1 MAMNNSDITRASIHE
16 SAYCRAIS
24 VYGSRTMS
32 LLVTGPEN
40 VNLDETIGVLM
51 EQNKGMTEKGSQ

>member
-1 MAMNNSDITRASIHE
+1 MTMNDGNITRASRHE

-24 VYGSRTMS
+24 VQRSQTMS
-32 LLVTGPEN
+32 LLVNGSEN

-51 EQNKGMTEKGSQ
+51 EQNKGMAEKGSQ